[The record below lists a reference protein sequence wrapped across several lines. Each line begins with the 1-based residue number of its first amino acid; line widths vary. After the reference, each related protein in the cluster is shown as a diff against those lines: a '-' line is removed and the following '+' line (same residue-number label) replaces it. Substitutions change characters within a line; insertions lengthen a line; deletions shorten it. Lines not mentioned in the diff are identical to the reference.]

1 MNAMTTNDGV
11 LVVTNDEEILESAKG
26 EDILTQ
32 LTGKPEE
39 IEAQRRLIEQQRY
52 DKTLGLRDDV
62 QSLAK
67 LADLAQNTAD
77 KVYYAKLYVALKQKL
92 LAANELANAYK
103 QTQTER
109 YTVTARDI

>member
-1 MNAMTTNDGV
+1 MNAMINEDR
-11 LVVTNDEEILESAKG
+11 LVILNDEAILESAKG

-39 IEAQRRLIEQQRY
+39 IEAQRRLIEQQRN
-52 DKTLGLRDDV
+52 DKTLGLRDDL
-62 QSLAK
+62 QSLSK
-67 LADLAQNTAD
+67 LADLALNTAD

-92 LAANELANAYK
+92 LTANELANAPTSK
-103 QTQTER
+103 VER